1 MKLLTAFISGTL
13 FGLGLI
19 LAGMTDPLKVL
30 AFLDVTGRWDPSLA
44 LVMVGAIG
52 SAAMGFAYAGKRR
65 HTLLGDKLQ
74 LPERRDINTPLIVGS
89 TLFGIGWG
97 FFDCNNMPILCQI
110 APVNLRATGYGLF
123 NLAGCI
129 VGGTMAA
136 LAGVLKSAIGLGGA
150 LQVSAVLLL
159 VAAVV
164 LWRVQPQAQANVL
177 AATA

>member
-65 HTLLGDKLQ
+65 HTFLGDKLQ

-97 FFDCNNMPILCQI
+97 
-110 APVNLRATGYGLF
+110 
-123 NLAGCI
+123 LAGYCPGPGV
-129 VGGTMAA
+129 VGLWAA
-136 LAGVLKSAIGLGGA
+136 SLP
-150 LQVSAVLLL
+150 
-159 VAAVV
+159 AAVFV
-164 LWRVQPQAQANVL
+164 IALFFWHRSARLV
-177 AATA
+177 